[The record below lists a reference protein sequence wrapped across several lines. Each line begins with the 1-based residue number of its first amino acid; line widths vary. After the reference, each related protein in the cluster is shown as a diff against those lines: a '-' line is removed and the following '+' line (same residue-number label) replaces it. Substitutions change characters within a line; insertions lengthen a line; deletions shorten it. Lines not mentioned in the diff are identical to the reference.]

1 MPAQMV
7 RKREG
12 SLSAWAH
19 ACAGKYRPSA
29 KNKIRASD
37 LTRSIAIEGFRVTYR
52 KARRSR
58 NGSGGNLSARCP
70 AVLL

>member
-1 MPAQMV
+1 V

-19 ACAGKYRPSA
+19 TCAGKYRPSA
-29 KNKIRASD
+29 KNKNRARD
-37 LTRSIAIEGFRVTYR
+37 FTRSIAIEGFRVTYR

-58 NGSGGNLSARCP
+58 NGSARKISRLDTR
-70 AVLL
+70 AVLFAS